1 MLCSDRH
8 AGDRTVEGGER
19 GAGVPVVEVDDV
31 GSGHVDD
38 RRDRLAERQ
47 EAEIVVWPS
56 VTVGLQVR
64 VTARQSRGV
73 DDAESAELCVPSA
86 ADPGRPRP
94 GRHRQVG
101 DRFLGQLDAAVIGH
115 HEVDVDALPAQ
126 LGNQSG
132 GGLGEAAD
140 GGDRRQLGGGK
151 EHAHSP
157 IMLAGSNLRAMR
169 SRRLLAV
176 PTLAATAL
184 AGATFCGTASA
195 GDGDR
200 DVDKNVLLAEA
211 QFQLFLVTSDFVPSD
226 VTCTRPPVRDAA
238 GELLCY
244 ALVSDR
250 VSVAAVATMESPGV
264 YTFTPLNKVDP
275 AELARAEPT
284 VDEPTAPEQPA
295 PESPTSSEPDTD
307 EPAGATDQ
315 AIVASLNTAADDAVG
330 LGRVLTENN
339 SSISSLDTIAY
350 HEPTSTLQ
358 VAVTTNVTDS
368 AAPRLDR
375 LLRHRRDG
383 VSVDGERADPRGRC
397 DDPPT
402 TRGDRRR
409 RALRHAVR
417 RDGRRRR
424 LRDHRA

>member
-1 MLCSDRH
+1 
-8 AGDRTVEGGER
+8 
-19 GAGVPVVEVDDV
+19 
-31 GSGHVDD
+31 
-38 RRDRLAERQ
+38 
-47 EAEIVVWPS
+47 
-56 VTVGLQVR
+56 
-64 VTARQSRGV
+64 
-73 DDAESAELCVPSA
+73 
-86 ADPGRPRP
+86 
-94 GRHRQVG
+94 
-101 DRFLGQLDAAVIGH
+101 
-115 HEVDVDALPAQ
+115 
-126 LGNQSG
+126 
-132 GGLGEAAD
+132 
-140 GGDRRQLGGGK
+140 
-151 EHAHSP
+151 
-157 IMLAGSNLRAMR
+157 MLAGSNLRAMR

-264 YTFTPLNKVDP
+264 YAFTPLNKVDP

-339 SSISSLDTIAY
+339 SSISSLDSIAY

-368 AAPRLDR
+368 AARDSIAFYVTDVMAYLWMDSEPTREADATIHPRLE
-375 LLRHRRDG
+375 
-383 VSVDGERADPRGRC
+383 VTVDDVLYGTPFDVMVDVADYAITEPEWLEIVTGIAAAKSPQSAERAAS
-397 DDPPT
+397 
-402 TRGDRRR
+402 
-409 RALRHAVR
+409 RAA
-417 RDGRRRR
+417 
-424 LRDHRA
+424 HRVAAKVTDKTVAASLQRAGYGAI